1 MGTVYLSL
9 FCSVEFKN
17 LKKIFFFFTIYYLF
31 SMSETPP
38 HYCLLV
44 VFPLHVLFSS
54 YYMTLGRLLHFSES
68 PHLNNGDNNN
78 NYTLQGCHEG
88 PARCY
93 MNCLEQF
100 LTHTKLTNV
109 II

>member
-1 MGTVYLSL
+1 
-9 FCSVEFKN
+9 
-17 LKKIFFFFTIYYLF
+17 
-31 SMSETPP
+31 MSETPP

-78 NYTLQGCHEG
+78 NYTL
-88 PARCY
+88 
-93 MNCLEQF
+93 
-100 LTHTKLTNV
+100 
-109 II
+109 